1 MGRGKPWGIVGASV
15 AFLCAFGAAQEG
27 ALSGRMPLDEIVQ
40 SMEKAQAAVHPQV
53 SYQVIRE
60 YRLFGAKDSKANSE
74 VVAEVNFR
82 PPASKDYRIQRSS
95 GSSRGQQMVRR
106 VLDHEVESSSNKTSS
121 AISRDNYTFSYEG
134 EATLDGHGCYVL
146 RLNPKRKEKD
156 LISGQ
161 VWIDQRS
168 FLVRQ
173 LEGEVE
179 KTPSWWL
186 KQVRVKLV
194 FTDLDGIWMQTNMDA
209 VADVRIVGSH
219 TLTSHL
225 LDYRRQD
232 EVAMTPLR
240 WSWTLRK
247 R

>member
-1 MGRGKPWGIVGASV
+1 
-15 AFLCAFGAAQEG
+15 
-27 ALSGRMPLDEIVQ
+27 
-40 SMEKAQAAVHPQV
+40 
-53 SYQVIRE
+53 
-60 YRLFGAKDSKANSE
+60 
-74 VVAEVNFR
+74 
-82 PPASKDYRIQRSS
+82 
-95 GSSRGQQMVRR
+95 
-106 VLDHEVESSSNKTSS
+106 
-121 AISRDNYTFSYEG
+121 
-134 EATLDGHGCYVL
+134 
-146 RLNPKRKEKD
+146 LNPKRKEKD